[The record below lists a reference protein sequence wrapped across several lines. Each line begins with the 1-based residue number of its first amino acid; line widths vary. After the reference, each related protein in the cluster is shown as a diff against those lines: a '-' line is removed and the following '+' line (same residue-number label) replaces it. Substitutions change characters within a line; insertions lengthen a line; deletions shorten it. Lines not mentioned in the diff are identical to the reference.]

1 MPKEELLPVELFRP
15 DEEQALD
22 IKRLAALGYT
32 AKKIAI
38 AMGLERDEMLLFLRD
53 AATPGTAVAVLMLQG
68 ITETQ
73 AARRLQSQTDSCRA
87 AGRVVGSEA
96 FVVRFDMMDDGK
108 WMDDPLQC
116 RVGVFRNDGTEN
128 LAR

>member
-1 MPKEELLPVELFRP
+1 MKMPKEELLPVELFRP

-73 AARRLQSQTDSCRA
+73 AAPQVSLHKVAETGNVDAVKLLQAIQNRNQFNNLM
-87 AGRVVGSEA
+87 EQI
-96 FVVRFDMMDDGK
+96 DD
-108 WMDDPLQC
+108 DELTLY
-116 RVGVFRNDGTEN
+116 N
-128 LAR
+128 